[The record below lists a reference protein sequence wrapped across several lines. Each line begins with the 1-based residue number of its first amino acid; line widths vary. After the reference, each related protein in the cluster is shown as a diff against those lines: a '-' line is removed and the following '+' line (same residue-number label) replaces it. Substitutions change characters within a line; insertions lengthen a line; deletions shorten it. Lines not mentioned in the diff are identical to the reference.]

1 MQFEELAPHT
11 ARWQAQRSDM
21 IHRSLDHLLAMAH
34 RYRRDGCLRQAME
47 MYWMLSEDHS
57 GTTQA
62 LEAQGCLLELADAY
76 EREDARRT
84 ARAVYER
91 LLGPVLRQDVSHD
104 LEFRGVGR
112 T

>member
-1 MQFEELAPHT
+1 MQFEEP
-11 ARWQAQRSDM
+11 ARRTTLWQEHRSDM

-34 RYRRDGCLRQAME
+34 RYRNEGRVRQAME
-47 MYWMLSEDHS
+47 LYWMLSEDHS

-76 EREDARRT
+76 EREDARHT

-91 LLGPVLRQDVSHD
+91 LLLPVQRKDAPHD
-104 LEFRGVGR
+104 LESRRVSLS
-112 T
+112 